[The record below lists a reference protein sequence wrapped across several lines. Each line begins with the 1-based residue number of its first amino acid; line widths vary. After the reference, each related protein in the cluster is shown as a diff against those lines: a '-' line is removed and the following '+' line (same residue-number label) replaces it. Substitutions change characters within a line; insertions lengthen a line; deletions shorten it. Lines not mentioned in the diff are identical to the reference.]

1 MRPRPAVRRGSS
13 ALTVIV
19 LAWSVVGCGGTP
31 AAAPTPGGSSTPPD
45 PVDARV
51 ALAARAALAQDRT
64 ATALYTLDSGDEAP
78 RSVVA
83 TRASDG
89 SWRVDIPGGA
99 LGGTADVSIVRIEA
113 GIFQCSLPSAT
124 RAVASTCV
132 KVADTDGRIPGRYD
146 PKVQRIF
153 HDWLS
158 VFTDRRAALSV
169 STAQPLAGSQGT
181 CFAVDS
187 ISASLKA
194 PVDVGIY
201 CYAEDGLLTA
211 ARVAYGELRLAAA
224 PAEPPPSVDLPG
236 PVVAG
241 DPMGLEAPPPPP
253 PPSES
258 VEPAPSSSAP

>member
-1 MRPRPAVRRGSS
+1 LS
-13 ALTVIV
+13 V
-19 LAWSVVGCGGTP
+19 LAVVVLAGTATGCGGGPAAVDPVPATSASTP
-31 AAAPTPGGSSTPPD
+31 AQVG
-45 PVDARV
+45 DARV
-51 ALAARAALAQDRT
+51 ELAARAALAQDRS
-64 ATALYTLDSGDEAP
+64 ATALYTLDSGGTQ

-83 TRASDG
+83 TTATDG

-113 GIFQCSLPSAT
+113 GIFQCSLTSAT
-124 RAVASTCV
+124 RPVASTCV
-132 KVADTDGRIPGRYD
+132 KVADTDERVPRRYD

-153 HDWLS
+153 HDWLT

-169 STAQPLAGSQGT
+169 STARPLSGAQGS

-201 CYAEDGLLTA
+201 CYTDDGLLTA
-211 ARVAYGELRLAAA
+211 ARVDYGELRLAAT
-224 PAEPPPSVDLPG
+224 PAAAPPSVDLPG

-241 DPMGLEAPPPPP
+241 EPMGMEAPPPPP
-253 PPSES
+253 PPAPSD
-258 VEPAPSSSAP
+258 PAPSASAP